1 MIFVA
6 IIYICAAIIMVVAL
20 AMSSKSM
27 RKSNYK
33 SDVEIVT
40 IKQYSEIVIGTM
52 LFLLFY
58 IAYSIVID
66 GNINMFDI
74 IYSTIAFAIIISC
87 GKIVGNWVDYNED
100 YTENNNNSIDIDA
113 YNDKYNY
120 NKTK

>member
-1 MIFVA
+1 
-6 IIYICAAIIMVVAL
+6 
-20 AMSSKSM
+20 
-27 RKSNYK
+27 
-33 SDVEIVT
+33 
-40 IKQYSEIVIGTM
+40 M

>member
-52 LFLLFY
+52 LFL
-58 IAYSIVID
+58 S
-66 GNINMFDI
+66 
-74 IYSTIAFAIIISC
+74 
-87 GKIVGNWVDYNED
+87 
-100 YTENNNNSIDIDA
+100 
-113 YNDKYNY
+113 
-120 NKTK
+120 

>member
-33 SDVEIVT
+33 SDDEIVT
-40 IKQYSEIVIGTM
+40 IRQYSEIVIGTM

-66 GNINMFDI
+66 GNINIFDI
-74 IYSTIAFAIIISC
+74 IYSTIAFAIIIMS

-100 YTENNNNSIDIDA
+100 YTDNNKGIDLDA

-120 NKTK
+120 NQQK